1 MGAGRAGGP
10 RPSPLPRAPH
20 PRPYPAPSPLPGRP
34 ASRRLRDLIAP
45 GEMSMPAD
53 AAAAPSSAATSFAS
67 LDPLVRPRSV
77 AVIGA
82 SDEPARIGGRPI
94 AYMKSQ
100 GFAGGLW
107 PVNPR
112 RPTVQG
118 LPSYPSVADLPGVPD
133 VAIVAVPVELAI
145 QAVDDLGAKG
155 CRAVI
160 VFTAGFAEV
169 DEAGAAQQ
177 ARLTAVARRHGIR
190 LLGPNCLGAF
200 NASVNYYGT
209 FSASFEKGW
218 PIPGTIGIASQSG
231 AYGTHVFA
239 AALDRGL
246 GTACCITTGN
256 EAEVTLGDVLG
267 WMAQAPEVEVI
278 CAYAEGI
285 RQAGTFLGALELAR
299 RNRKPVVMMKVG
311 RSALGGAAA
320 KSHTASIAGDDAVT
334 QAVLDEFG
342 VVRARTTEEMLDI
355 AYAATKRIYPSRNAM
370 GVLTVSGGAGVLISD
385 AAAEAGVEMPPMPG
399 DAQARLRALIP
410 FCAPRNPVDC
420 TAQVTNELSLIRT
433 FTESVARDGDYP
445 AILAFWSQVAGG
457 TTTGPKLAPMMREI
471 RADYPDRLWVMSML
485 APNKVR
491 DYEADGWLCFEDPSR
506 AVAAIGAM
514 IRFGQAFARAEA
526 GPAPAVPLPAVSLPA
541 TTPSEAAAKSL
552 LAAAGVPAVPER
564 ACADAAAAVAAA
576 EAIGYPVV
584 LKILSPDIL
593 HKSEIG
599 GVLLDV
605 ADAEGVRAGFATL
618 LERAARHAPD
628 ARIEGVLV
636 AKQIKGAT
644 EMAMGILR
652 DPVFGPVAMVGLGG
666 IFIEVMKDFALARCP
681 VDVAQ
686 AERMIRGLRGFAL
699 LDGARGRPRGDVAAL
714 ARALSALSAFAV
726 AAGPRL
732 ASVDVNPVLVLP
744 EGEGCFAADAVIEL
758 EGER

>member
-1 MGAGRAGGP
+1 MPPAA
-10 RPSPLPRAPH
+10 SPAAIH
-20 PRPYPAPSPLPGRP
+20 DFA
-34 ASRRLRDLIAP
+34 RL
-45 GEMSMPAD
+45 D
-53 AAAAPSSAATSFAS
+53 A
-67 LDPLVRPRSV
+67 LVRPRSV

-94 AYMKSQ
+94 AYMKGQ
-100 GFAGGLW
+100 GFQGELW

-118 LPSYPSVADLPGVPD
+118 LRAYASVAELPAAPD

-145 QAVDDLGAKG
+145 QAVEDLGAKG

-160 VFTAGFAEV
+160 CFTAGFAEV
-169 DEAGAAQQ
+169 DAAGEAAQ
-177 ARLTAVARRHGIR
+177 ARLTEAARRHGVR
-190 LLGPNCLGAF
+190 LLGPNCLGLF
-200 NASVNYYGT
+200 NAPVAFYAT
-209 FSASFEKGW
+209 FSASFERGW
-218 PIPGTIGIASQSG
+218 PIPGRIGIASQSG

-246 GTACCITTGN
+246 GTNVCITTGN
-256 EAEVTLGDVLG
+256 EADVSLGEVIG

-285 RQAGTFLGALELAR
+285 RESERFVAALDLAR
-299 RNRKPVVMMKVG
+299 RNRKPVAMMKVG

-320 KSHTASIAGDDAVT
+320 RSHTASIAGDDAVT

-355 AYAATKRIYPSRNAM
+355 AYAATRRIYPARNAL

-385 AAAEAGVEMPPMPG
+385 AAAEAGVEMPPMPEE
-399 DAQARLRALIP
+399 AQARLRALIP

-433 FTESVARDGDYP
+433 FTESVAKDGGYP

-457 TTTGPKLAPMMREI
+457 TTTGPKLQPMMREV
-471 RADYPDRLWVMSML
+471 RAAYPDRLWVISML
-485 APNKVR
+485 APHKVKE
-491 DYEADGWLCFEDPSR
+491 YEADGWICFEDPSR
-506 AVAAIGAM
+506 AVNAIGAM
-514 IRFGQAFARAEA
+514 IRFGAAFEKAKE
-526 GPAPAVPLPAVSLPA
+526 PAPAVPLPDVALPEA
-541 TTPSEAAAKSL
+541 TPSEAAAKAL
-552 LAAAGVPAVPER
+552 LAEAGVPAVPER
-564 ACADAAAAVAAA
+564 ACPDAEAAVAAA

-605 ADAEGVRAGFATL
+605 ADAAAVRAGFATL
-618 LERAARHAPD
+618 IERARRHAPA
-628 ARIEGVLV
+628 ARVEGVLV
-636 AKQIKGAT
+636 AKQVKGAV
-644 EMAMGILR
+644 EMAMGIVR

-666 IFIEVMKDFALARCP
+666 IFIEVLKDVAFRRCP
-681 VDVAQ
+681 FGPGE
-686 AERMIRGLRGFAL
+686 AERMIRALKGFPL
-699 LDGARGRPRGDVAAL
+699 LDGARGRPRADVAAL

-744 EGEGCFAADAVIEL
+744 EGQGCFAADAVIEL
-758 EGER
+758 DGGGR

>member
-1 MGAGRAGGP
+1 
-10 RPSPLPRAPH
+10 
-20 PRPYPAPSPLPGRP
+20 
-34 ASRRLRDLIAP
+34 
-45 GEMSMPAD
+45 MPA
-53 AAAAPSSAATSFAS
+53 ASFAT

-82 SDEPARIGGRPI
+82 SDEPARIGGRPV
-94 AYMKSQ
+94 AYMKGQ
-100 GFAGGLW
+100 GFEGGLW
-107 PVNPR
+107 PVNPKR
-112 RPTVQG
+112 KTVQG
-118 LPSYPSVADLPGVPD
+118 LPAFPSVADLPEAPD

-145 QAVDDLGAKG
+145 EAVEALGRKG

-169 DEAGAAQQ
+169 DAAGEGAQ
-177 ARLTAVARRHGIR
+177 ARLTEAARRHGMR
-190 LLGPNCLGAF
+190 LLGPNCLGVF
-200 NASVNYYGT
+200 NAPVHFYGT

-218 PIPGTIGIASQSG
+218 PIPGKIGIASQSG

-246 GTACCITTGN
+246 GTNVCITTGN
-256 EAEVTLGDVLG
+256 EAEVALGDVLG

-285 RQAGTFLGALELAR
+285 RESPRFLAALDLAR
-299 RNRKPVVMMKVG
+299 RNRKPIVMMKVG
-311 RSALGGAAA
+311 RSRLGGAAA

-355 AYAATKRIYPSRNAM
+355 AYAAARRIYPARNTL

-385 AAAEAGVEMPPMPG
+385 AAEAAGVEMPPMP
-399 DAQARLRALIP
+399 DAAQARLRELVP

-420 TAQVTNELSLIRT
+420 TAQVTNDLSLIAK
-433 FTESVARDGDYP
+433 FAESVAVDGGY
-445 AILAFWSQVAGG
+445 ASILAFWSQTAAGRSV
-457 TTTGPKLAPMMREI
+457 GPKLQQTMRAV
-471 RADYPDRLWVMSML
+471 RAAHPDRLWVMSML

-491 DYEADGWLCFEDPSR
+491 EYEADGWVCFEDPSR
-506 AVAAIGAM
+506 AVVAIEAM
-514 IRFGQAFARAEA
+514 GRFGAAFAAAGSGAPEA
-526 GPAPAVPLPAVSLPA
+526 AAPAPPRVSLPEA
-541 TTPSEAAAKSL
+541 TPSEAVAKAL
-552 LAAAGVPAVPER
+552 LAEAGVPAVPEH
-564 ACADAAAAVAAA
+564 ACSDSEAAVAAA
-576 EAIGYPVV
+576 EHIGYPVV

-605 ADAEGVRAGFATL
+605 ADADGVRHGVATL
-618 LERAARHAPD
+618 LDRARHHAPA

-636 AKQIKGAT
+636 AKQIPLRGEGAAV
-644 EMAMGILR
+644 EMALGILR

-666 IFIEVMKDFALARCP
+666 VFIEVLKDVAFRRCP
-681 VDVAQ
+681 FGPAE
-686 AERMIRGLRGFAL
+686 AERMIRGLKGFPL
-699 LDGARGRPRGDVAAL
+699 LDGARGRPRADVPAL

-732 ASVDVNPVLVLP
+732 ASVDVNPMLVLP
-744 EGEGCFAADAVIEL
+744 RGQGCYAADAVIEL
-758 EGER
+758 DGGGH

>member
-1 MGAGRAGGP
+1 
-10 RPSPLPRAPH
+10 
-20 PRPYPAPSPLPGRP
+20 
-34 ASRRLRDLIAP
+34 
-45 GEMSMPAD
+45 MPP
-53 AAAAPSSAATSFAS
+53 AAPPAATYDFAR
-67 LDPLVRPRSV
+67 LDALVRPRSV

-94 AYMKSQ
+94 AYMMGQTFK
-100 GFAGGLW
+100 GDLW

-112 RPTVQG
+112 RSTVQG
-118 LPSYPSVADLPGVPD
+118 LRAFASVAELPAAPD
-133 VAIVAVPVELAI
+133 VAIIAVPVELAI

-160 VFTAGFAEV
+160 CFTAGFAEV
-169 DEAGAAQQ
+169 DAAGEAAQ
-177 ARLTAVARRHGIR
+177 ARLTAAARKHGVR
-190 LLGPNCLGAF
+190 LLGPNCLGLF
-200 NASVNYYGT
+200 NAPVSFYAT

-218 PIPGTIGIASQSG
+218 PIPGRVGIASQSG

-246 GTACCITTGN
+246 GTNVCITTGN
-256 EAEVTLGDVLG
+256 EADVSLGEVIG
-267 WMAQAPEVEVI
+267 WMAQAPEVDVI

-285 RQAGTFLGALELAR
+285 RESATFLAALDLAR
-299 RNRKPVVMMKVG
+299 RNRKPIVMMKVG
-311 RSALGGAAA
+311 RSALGGQAA
-320 KSHTASIAGDDAVT
+320 KSHTASIAGDDTVT

-355 AYAATKRIYPSRNAM
+355 AYAATRRIYPARNAL

-385 AAAEAGVEMPPMPG
+385 AAAEAGVEMPPMPEE
-399 DAQARLRALIP
+399 AQARLRALIP

-433 FTESVARDGDYP
+433 FTESVAKDGGYP

-457 TTTGPKLAPMMREI
+457 TTTGPKLQPMMREV

-485 APNKVR
+485 APQKVR
-491 DYEADGWLCFEDPSR
+491 EYEADGWICFEDPSR
-506 AVAAIGAM
+506 AVNAIGAM
-514 IRFGQAFARAEA
+514 FRFGAAFERA
-526 GPAPAVPLPAVSLPA
+526 GQPAETVPLPAVTLPA
-541 TTPSEAAAKSL
+541 TTPSEAVAKAL
-552 LAAAGVPAVPER
+552 LAEAGVPAVPEH
-564 ACADAAAAVAAA
+564 ACPDAEAAVAAA
-576 EAIGYPVV
+576 EGIGYPVV

-605 ADAEGVRAGFATL
+605 ADAAAVRAGFATL
-618 LERAARHAPD
+618 LERARHRAPD

-636 AKQIKGAT
+636 AKQIKGAV
-644 EMAMGILR
+644 EMAMGIVR

-666 IFIEVMKDFALARCP
+666 IFIEILKDVCLRRCP
-681 VDVAQ
+681 FDAAQ
-686 AERMIRGLRGFAL
+686 AERMIRSLKGFAL
-699 LDGARGRPRGDVAAL
+699 LDGARGRPRADVAAL

-732 ASVDVNPVLVLP
+732 ASIDVNPMLVLP
-744 EGEGCFAADAVIEL
+744 QGQGCYAADAVIEL
-758 EGER
+758 DGGS